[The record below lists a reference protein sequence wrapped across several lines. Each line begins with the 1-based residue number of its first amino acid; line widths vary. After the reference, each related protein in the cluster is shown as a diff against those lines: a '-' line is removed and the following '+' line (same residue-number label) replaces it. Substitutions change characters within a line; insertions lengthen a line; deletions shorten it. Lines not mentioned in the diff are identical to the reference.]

1 MRDSDV
7 IDLLVGILLGG
18 RAGAGPGMGGQNPLL
33 GVPSLSEA
41 IQQDREAQARAII
54 GDVTWMQSQGLTASR
69 SRPLRLQVPPKKKRK
84 VSAYQKEFGRQLK
97 RLKREH
103 PRTPVTRLMKRAHAA
118 TRRARRGK

>member
-18 RAGAGPGMGGQNPLL
+18 RAGAGPGMGGQNPVL
-33 GVPSLSEA
+33 GIPSLSEA
-41 IQQDREAQARAII
+41 IQEDREAQARAII
-54 GDVTWMQSQGLTASR
+54 ASGLSQGLTASR